1 MATTGTDGYL
11 NIYEIQ
17 EDQSSVSLLSKIKIC
32 EKAVKA
38 DRAFEFGVQ
47 WLQGTAQGQETIIV
61 SGNTCIGAVQRGEE
75 DGTEWALSLEERVAH
90 DNVISSLFAIS
101 EEVLVTHSYD
111 DSLIRIWRINE
122 EGFSCLSEIK
132 LKKPAI
138 SMEYDNRTKC
148 LAVMD
153 VDHQIGIF
161 KRDFSGGAS
170 EDKS

>member
-1 MATTGTDGYL
+1 M
-11 NIYEIQ
+11 
-17 EDQSSVSLLSKIKIC
+17 SKIKIC
-32 EKAVKA
+32 EKNVKA

-47 WLQGTAQGQETIIV
+47 WLQGTAPGGETIIV
-61 SGNTCIGAVQRGEE
+61 SGNNCIGFVQRGEAGE
-75 DGTEWALSLEERVAH
+75 TDWDFSLEERVAH
-90 DNVISSLFAIS
+90 DKVISSLFCVS

-122 EGFSCLSEIK
+122 EGFSCLNEIK

-153 VDHQIGIF
+153 SDHQIGIF